1 MTARIAAYETLLL
14 CEKEKQF
21 SNIALTNG
29 IKKYNFDARDRDFYT
44 QLVYGVIERQI
55 TLDYLIQQYTGKSV
69 KRLDKPVLIIL
80 RLSIYQIKF
89 LDKIPNSAAVSEA
102 VKMAS
107 RFASRAK
114 GYINAVL
121 RRISDSEIEY
131 PDPSNWVEYASVFYS
146 VNKDIC
152 ALLKKQY
159 GDLAE
164 KILLAYNQIPL
175 LTVQVNNRNHSPESF
190 IEAYHLNATP
200 VLPFTYAV
208 RMCEKLSVSSQEFL
222 ENGDAFVQDLASQLT
237 SLVLDPMPG
246 MTVVDVCSCPGG
258 KTFSAAN
265 MMLDRQKKMGVST
278 PIGEIISCDVHD
290 SKLPLIE
297 KGAKRLGFDMIRTL
311 CHDATQPL
319 IALKNKAD
327 RVICDV
333 PCSGLGVISKKAEI
347 RYKDISEI
355 NALPELQYQILC
367 SASEYI
373 SENGVL
379 VYSTCT
385 VNKAENEAV
394 VNRFASEHPGFE
406 LVDFSFD
413 SDDLSFSSQN
423 GCLTLLP
430 NEWHDG
436 FFIAKLH
443 RKNK

>member
-1 MTARIAAYETLLL
+1 MTERLAAYETLLL

-29 IKKYNFDARDRDFYT
+29 IKKYGFDGRERDFYT

-69 KRLDKPVLIIL
+69 KRLDKPVVVIL

-102 VKMAS
+102 VKLAS

-121 RRISDSEIEY
+121 RRIADSETVY
-131 PDPSNWVEYASVFYS
+131 PNHSDWVEYASVFYS

-152 ALLKKQY
+152 ALLKEQY
-159 GDLAE
+159 GDLADE
-164 KILLAYNQIPL
+164 ILAAYNQIPR
-175 LTVQVNNRNHSPESF
+175 LTLQINSRNHSPDSF
-190 IEAYHLNATP
+190 IETYHLNATS
-200 VLPFTYAV
+200 VLPFPFAV
-208 RMCEKLSVSSQEFL
+208 RMREKISVSSQAFL

-237 SLVLDPMPG
+237 SLVLDPLPG

-258 KTFSAAN
+258 KSFSAAN
-265 MMLDRQKKMGVST
+265 MMLDRQKKTELST
-278 PIGEIISCDVHD
+278 PIGEIISCDLHD

-297 KGAKRLGFDMIRTL
+297 KGAKRLGFDMIRTV
-311 CHDATQPL
+311 CHDATTPMTE
-319 IALKNKAD
+319 LKKRAD

-333 PCSGLGVISKKAEI
+333 PCSGLGVISKKPDI
-347 RYKDISEI
+347 RYKDISEVI
-355 NALPELQYQILC
+355 ALPELQYQILC
-367 SASEYI
+367 SSSEYLTD
-373 SENGVL
+373 NGVL

-385 VNKAENEAV
+385 VNKKENEDV
-394 VNRFASEHPGFE
+394 VKRFVSEHSDFE
-406 LVDFSFD
+406 TVDFSFD
-413 SDDLSFSSQN
+413 SDVLSFSSQN

-436 FFIAKLH
+436 FFIAKIQ
-443 RKNK
+443 RKT

>member
-1 MTARIAAYETLLL
+1 MTERLAAYETLLL

-29 IKKYNFDARDRDFYT
+29 IKKYGFSGRERDFYT

-69 KRLDKPVLIIL
+69 KRLDKPVVVIL

-89 LDKIPNSAAVSEA
+89 LDKIPNSAAVSEG
-102 VKMAS
+102 VKLAS

-121 RRISDSEIEY
+121 RRVADSDIVY
-131 PDPSNWVEYASVFYS
+131 PDCTDWGEYASVFYS

-152 ALLKKQY
+152 VLLKKQY
-159 GDLAE
+159 GDMADN
-164 KILLAYNQIPL
+164 ILTAYNQIPL
-175 LTVQVNNRNHSPESF
+175 LTLQVNSRIHSPERF
-190 IEAYHLNATP
+190 IEAYQLNATT
-200 VLPFTYAV
+200 VLPFPFAV
-208 RMCEKLSVSSQEFL
+208 RMREKISVSSQVFL

-258 KTFSAAN
+258 KSFSAAN
-265 MMLDRQKKMGVST
+265 MMLDRQKKTEVST
-278 PIGEIISCDVHD
+278 PIGEIISCDLHE

-297 KGAKRLGFDMIRTL
+297 KGAKRLGFNMIRTR
-311 CHDATQPL
+311 CHDATTPL
-319 IALKNKAD
+319 PELKNKAD

-355 NALPELQYQILC
+355 TALPELQYQILC
-367 SASEYI
+367 SASEYL

-385 VNKAENEAV
+385 VNKKENEEV
-394 VNRFASEHPGFE
+394 VARFIAEHPAFE
-406 LVDFSFD
+406 TVDFSFH
-413 SDDLSFSSQN
+413 SDELSFSSQN

-436 FFIAKLH
+436 FFIAKIQ
-443 RKNK
+443 RKK